1 MERYYNRAKKE
12 KKIKIGD
19 LVFKKGLLHV
29 GPLRKF
35 KERFLG
41 PYRVDS
47 IAANGVTVKIKGLVH
62 HKRYKVHKISISWWS

>member
-1 MERYYNRAKKE
+1 MERYYNRGKKE
-12 KKIKIGD
+12 KTIKAGY
-19 LVFKKGLLHV
+19 LVYKKGLLPV

-47 IAANGVTVKIKGLVH
+47 IAANGVCQNQKSGT
-62 HKRYKVHKISISWWS
+62 S